1 MEIRNKSSSSYRTAA
16 PAVPVRVPGRCTVV
30 LGNASR
36 TFYHSLQELVRS
48 FLKFDWS
55 TDSRFNMSIH
65 HKVHS
70 TRMYDKREASLF
82 RRGSLK
88 FARRTTK
95 NNAVKFTE
103 RVLTLSLSYEV
114 LLE

>member
-1 MEIRNKSSSSYRTAA
+1 MEIRNEASSSYRTAA
-16 PAVPVRVPGRCTVV
+16 PAVPERVPGRCTVV

-36 TFYHSLQELVRS
+36 TFYYGLQKLLRS

-55 TDSRFNMSIH
+55 IDSRFNMSIRQ
-65 HKVHS
+65 KVER
-70 TRMYDKREASLF
+70 TRIYDKREASLF

>member
-1 MEIRNKSSSSYRTAA
+1 MEIRNEASSSYRTAA

-70 TRMYDKREASLF
+70 TRMYDKRDASLF
-82 RRGSLK
+82 RRGSLHEEQPMQSSLLK
-88 FARRTTK
+88 EFYS
-95 NNAVKFTE
+95 
-103 RVLTLSLSYEV
+103 LSLVRSSS
-114 LLE
+114 